1 MDSTISDKDFSSI
14 THQELI
20 ELGRFYEECVFRNCI
35 WIETDL
41 SSMTFIDCQF
51 IDCDLTMSMVT
62 NTALQSINFANCKM
76 MGVRFHACKSFLLE
90 MSFES
95 CKMDFSSFQGLK
107 GQGLKFN
114 QCSLVEADFINAD
127 LRNVQLTDCNLEGA
141 QFENTLLDFANL
153 TDSVGIDLDPEIN
166 FVKGVKVSM
175 SSLPGL
181 LTKYQLN
188 IQ

>member
-1 MDSTISDKDFSSI
+1 
-14 THQELI
+14 
-20 ELGRFYEECVFRNCI
+20 
-35 WIETDL
+35 
-41 SSMTFIDCQF
+41 
-51 IDCDLTMSMVT
+51 
-62 NTALQSINFANCKM
+62 
-76 MGVRFHACKSFLLE
+76 

-141 QFENTLLDFANL
+141 QFENNLLDFANL